1 MKTPEGYEKA
11 DIDKY
16 LVSIGAY
23 NVKTQNAGFGA
34 SGQPD
39 RVVCINGWFWGI
51 EVKRE
56 GKGPTPIQTN
66 RMNEIRAAGGLA
78 VAGTASV
85 VIAAIEA
92 WRRKNKIVIET
103 TFQNLEPW
111 LPK

>member
-23 NVKTQNAGFGA
+23 NVKTQNAGFGT

-39 RVVCINGWFWGI
+39 RVVCIEGQFWGI

-56 GKGPTPIQTN
+56 GKGPTVLQTN
-66 RMNEIRAAGGLA
+66 RINEIKAAGGQA
-78 VAGTASV
+78 VAGTATV

-92 WRRKNKIVIET
+92 WRA
-103 TFQNLEPW
+103 Q
-111 LPK
+111 PKRDMRTHFGLGRDEKLA

>member
-16 LVSIGAY
+16 LVLIDAF
-23 NVKTQNAGFGA
+23 VLKPTTMGFGK
-34 SGQPD
+34 SGAPD
-39 RVVCINGWFWGI
+39 RVCCIHGRFWGI

-66 RMNEIRAAGGLA
+66 RMNEIKKAGGLA
-78 VAGTASV
+78 VAGTAKI
-85 VIAAIEA
+85 VITAIEK
-92 WRRKNKIVIET
+92 WRRQNHIVIET
-103 TFQNLEPW
+103 TAAGFENW